1 MIFPFLIGIG
11 IMFVQI
17 ATGINAVIYYTPTI
31 FKEIGI
37 NSNQEVLLITI
48 FIGLINFL
56 MTFVA
61 TIFVDKIGRKPL
73 IYLGLSG
80 MLISLIIIAMLL
92 LLVEIVLLP
101 GVSVAGI
108 GAIISYAIAVYK
120 AFIEYDSEGGW
131 LVLVIAIISA
141 IATIAIAVKGNI
153 WQRFSLKDNID
164 SRSQTPAE
172 EQNIE
177 RGARGTAI
185 TRLAPSGKVMVDG
198 KVFEARSI
206 DAYIDQRTEIEVI
219 DFENFTLIVRKAK
232 TE

>member
-1 MIFPFLIGIG
+1 MWLI
-11 IMFVQI
+11 
-17 ATGINAVIYYTPTI
+17 
-31 FKEIGI
+31 
-37 NSNQEVLLITI
+37 
-48 FIGLINFL
+48 
-56 MTFVA
+56 
-61 TIFVDKIGRKPL
+61 
-73 IYLGLSG
+73 
-80 MLISLIIIAMLL
+80 ISLIIIAMLL

-185 TRLAPSGKVMVDG
+185 TRLAPSGKVMVEG